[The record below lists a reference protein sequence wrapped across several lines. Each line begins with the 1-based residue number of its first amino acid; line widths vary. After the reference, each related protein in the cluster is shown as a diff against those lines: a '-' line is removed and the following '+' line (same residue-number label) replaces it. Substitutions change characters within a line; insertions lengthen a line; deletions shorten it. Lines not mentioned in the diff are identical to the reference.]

1 MRDGQD
7 ALLRCLG
14 SCVDVL
20 RVHGDEVSDAQWD
33 EIGVIYTRLLG
44 VQDAVIR
51 GGSVV
56 RVVGSSDISKSVNVT
71 VIEGL
76 SSKLSLAVRAVFDSR
91 FSRGDRG
98 DRGFCLSCHLY
109 TRGLSVDELKDLL
122 GYFVNNG
129 FPGSVIT
136 DPNEY
141 GKRFIFLRSTG
152 FVDADDL
159 NKISER

>member
-1 MRDGQD
+1 MMDGQD

-33 EIGVIYTRLLG
+33 EIGAIYTRLLG

-56 RVVGSSDISKSVNVT
+56 RVTGGLDAVSKSVNVA

-76 SSKLSLAVRAVFDSR
+76 SYKLSVAVRAVLDSR
-91 FSRGDRG
+91 FSGG

-122 GYFVNNG
+122 NYFVNNG
-129 FPGSVIT
+129 YPGSVIT
-136 DPNEY
+136 DTNEF
-141 GKRFIFLRSTG
+141 GKRFIFLKGS
-152 FVDADDL
+152 V
-159 NKISER
+159 